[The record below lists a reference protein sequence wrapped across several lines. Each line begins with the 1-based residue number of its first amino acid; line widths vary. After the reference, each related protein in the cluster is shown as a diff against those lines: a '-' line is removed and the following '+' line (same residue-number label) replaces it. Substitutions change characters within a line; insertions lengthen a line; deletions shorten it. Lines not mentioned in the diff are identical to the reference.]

1 MIYGR
6 NPTSHDI
13 NLLPINEKQIYD
25 RLIYLA
31 NLNKLL
37 PHTKDKTIQELK
49 HRMKLIEGELEAGN
63 DNLSLFKE
71 LYKIA
76 HALNQFKVITKKQL
90 TMYLEHFKYI
100 FKNIKFSF

>member
-1 MIYGR
+1 MIYGH
-6 NPTSHDI
+6 NPTAHDI
-13 NLLPINEKQIYD
+13 NLLPINEKEIYD

-76 HALNQFKVITKKQL
+76 HTLNQFKVITKKQL
-90 TMYLEHFKYI
+90 TMYLDQFK
-100 FKNIKFSF
+100 